1 MATYESKKY
10 AFDGGSITSNTI
22 ETTSVK
28 PGTIDSTEFGHLN

>member
-10 AFDGGSITSNTI
+10 AIDGGAIVANSI

-28 PGTIDSTEFGHLN
+28 PGTI